1 MEGIRRD
8 AAGCARL
15 RVAAREMGQPCG
27 PAFSNV
33 PRVRAWRG
41 NPLAALLP
49 YVLFDASNDRGEP
62 MTELQRYLAEEVA
75 EDHVDG
81 IITRREAL
89 RRLGLLGVGM
99 AAASSLLTR
108 FAADAV
114 AAGRAPVA
122 RATGT
127 TGLQAAVA
135 TEPITFVG
143 PKGRTLL
150 GAWATAEAPRG
161 GVLVIHENRGLNDH
175 IRSVAGRL
183 AGDGYSALAIDLLS
197 EEGGTDSFSDPAEAT
212 AALSQVPAERFDA
225 DMSAGVTELKRR
237 LRGRRV
243 AAIGF
248 CFGGGMVWRLLASR
262 EPRLAAAVPFYG
274 PFPEGGDLSGS
285 KAAVLGIYAGLD
297 TRVNATR
304 PAAEAA
310 LEAAGLEY
318 ELVTFPDANH
328 AFFNDTGA
336 RYDPEAAA
344 LAYARVLDWFARFVD
359 RG

>member
-1 MEGIRRD
+1 
-8 AAGCARL
+8 
-15 RVAAREMGQPCG
+15 
-27 PAFSNV
+27 
-33 PRVRAWRG
+33 
-41 NPLAALLP
+41 
-49 YVLFDASNDRGEP
+49 
-62 MTELQRYLAEEVA
+62 MTELQRYLAEEIA

-89 RRLGLLGVGM
+89 RRLGLLGLGM
-99 AAASSLLTR
+99 AAASSLLAG
-108 FAADAV
+108 FAADAA
-114 AAGRAPVA
+114 AAGRAPLTSA
-122 RATGT
+122 AQPA
-127 TGLQAAVA
+127 GLQAAGA

-150 GAWATAEAPRG
+150 GAWAAAEEARG

-212 AALSQVPAERFDA
+212 AALSQVPPERFDA
-225 DMSAGVTELKRR
+225 DMTAGVTELKRR
-237 LRGRRV
+237 VRGKRV
-243 AAIGF
+243 AVVGF

-274 PFPEGGDLSGS
+274 PFPENGDLSGS
-285 KAAVLGIYAGLD
+285 KAAVLAIYAGLD
-297 TRVNATR
+297 TRVNATL
-304 PAAEAA
+304 PVAEAA
-310 LEAAGLEY
+310 LEAAGLEH
-318 ELVTFPDANH
+318 EIVIFPNVNH

-344 LAYARVLDWFARFVD
+344 LAYARVLEWFARFVD
-359 RG
+359 KR